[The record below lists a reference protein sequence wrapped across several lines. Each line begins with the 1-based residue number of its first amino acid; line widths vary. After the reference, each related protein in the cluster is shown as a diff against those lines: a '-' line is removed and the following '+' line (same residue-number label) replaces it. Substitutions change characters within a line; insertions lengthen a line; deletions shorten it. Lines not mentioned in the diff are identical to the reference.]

1 MIEGVGQGP
10 GMYVWTGKKW
20 LMKEGW
26 REKVAS
32 GVAGDPDVMTDKKWR
47 KMSRTDRF
55 LWLEANRIQ
64 AAKLSK
70 WEAIA
75 WVVVPLLIGIALV
88 GFAIYMGP

>member
-1 MIEGVGQGP
+1 MMETISDRTYIYNGD
-10 GMYVWTGKKW
+10 KW
-20 LMKEGW
+20 ITW
-26 REKVAS
+26 REKIAS
-32 GVAGDPDVMTDKKWR
+32 GVGGDENVMTDRKWR